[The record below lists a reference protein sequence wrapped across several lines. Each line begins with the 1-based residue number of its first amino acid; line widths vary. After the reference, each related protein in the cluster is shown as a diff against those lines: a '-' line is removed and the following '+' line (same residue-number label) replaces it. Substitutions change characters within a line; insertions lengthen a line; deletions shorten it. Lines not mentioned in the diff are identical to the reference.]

1 MNTMFM
7 NSKNSKTS
15 VPHRLLLN
23 LTNKTVLKR
32 KDKYIS
38 SALSNLSIYYMWRNI
53 KKSYRNNNFKMP
65 APKWNEEFDL
75 PDGSYSISDIQY
87 SILL

>member
-1 MNTMFM
+1 M
-7 NSKNSKTS
+7 
-15 VPHRLLLN
+15 
-23 LTNKTVLKR
+23 
-32 KDKYIS
+32 
-38 SALSNLSIYYMWRNI
+38 

-65 APKWNEEFDL
+65 TPKWNEEFDL